1 MIIMYIMFIKLKKIN
16 LKLNRVMRKKS
27 SFFGYVEMEIV
38 IDVVNDIIM
47 NKMISIKIV

>member
-1 MIIMYIMFIKLKKIN
+1 MIIMYIMFIKLKKN

>member
-1 MIIMYIMFIKLKKIN
+1 MIIMYIMFIKLKKKI
-16 LKLNRVMRKKS
+16 KLNRVMRKKS